1 MSLDMLKT
9 AKKAIGIKQA
19 NKAIEKG
26 TVQQVY
32 IAQDADQR
40 LLSPLIETCGKR
52 EVAVEFVPTMDELG
66 KACGIDVGAAAVAVI
81 G

>member
-19 NKAIEKG
+19 GKAIERG
-26 TVQQVY
+26 NVQAVY

-40 LLSPLIETCGKR
+40 LLGTLVEVCKQQK
-52 EVAVEFVPTMDELG
+52 VAVEYVPTMDELG
-66 KACGIDVGAAAVAVI
+66 AACGIDVGAAAVAVI

>member
-19 NKAIEKG
+19 KKEIKKG

-40 LLSPLIETCGKR
+40 LLSPLNETWRNR
-52 EVAVEFVPTMDELG
+52 EVTVKFVPTMDELR